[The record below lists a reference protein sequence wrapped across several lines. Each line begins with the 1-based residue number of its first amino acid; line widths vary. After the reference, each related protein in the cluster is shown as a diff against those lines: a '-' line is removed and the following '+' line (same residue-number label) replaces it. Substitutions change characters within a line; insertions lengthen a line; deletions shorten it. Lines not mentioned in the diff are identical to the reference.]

1 MDGRPAEAYTY
12 IRPFLNRLGKEM
24 PPNAV
29 ELFDERFTSKLALQT
44 MIAGGVP
51 KKRRREDKG
60 MVDRISAT
68 IILQGYMEAQ
78 SLQTKNEI

>member
-1 MDGRPAEAYTY
+1 
-12 IRPFLNRLGKEM
+12 
-24 PPNAV
+24 
-29 ELFDERFTSKLALQT
+29 